1 MTALPNTKGTLSIAI
16 DMVTRPY
23 ADAAATKQET
33 VSRVSSSNLS
43 SIDDNGELLVFQLGA
58 VF

>member
-1 MTALPNTKGTLSIAI
+1 MI

-23 ADAAATKQET
+23 ADAAATMQET

-43 SIDDNGELLVFQLGA
+43 SIDDDGELLVFLLG
-58 VF
+58 VLF